1 VYSFGDQYQ
10 VLGDHCREL
19 WVFGRLSH
27 VVGRGRLGGWCRGG
41 GKKRGEA
48 HRESLTE
55 EEDTRGS
62 AGDYGSVSVS
72 VKDLSCSKKIST
84 GRKSSPFSVDLIN
97 S

>member
-72 VKDLSCSKKIST
+72 VKDLSCSKKSAQAENHLHSLLT
-84 GRKSSPFSVDLIN
+84 
-97 S
+97 